1 MKDLDPK
8 SLIIGFLT
16 ASVVALVVAL
26 IQPKEETKVS
36 EVGANEHH
44 IFEVE
49 HNGGTYLVIQKGQGI
64 GITGAPRRR
73 GLIFDVPGPP
83 TNKTSETR
91 SELPFNEKENSPL
104 EDGK

>member
-1 MKDLDPK
+1 M
-8 SLIIGFLT
+8 
-16 ASVVALVVAL
+16 VAL

-64 GITGAPRRR
+64 GITGTPLRR
-73 GLIFDVPGPP
+73 GMYVDVPGPP